1 MICKYCGA
9 DLQEGAATCASC
21 GAAVEGVSAEVVTEE
36 ATEVVVPQKNTKAGK
51 GLGIASLILG
61 ILSVPGIGGAV
72 CCACLGGFGSILTS
86 IVSIV
91 LGILS
96 ISKAKKEGVKSS
108 PLAIIGI
115 VLSAIAL
122 LGIIIAII
130 VNAVLGAANGFAQA
144 LENM

>member
-61 ILSVPGIGGAV
+61 ILLFHIQMFIKIWSCPI
-72 CCACLGGFGSILTS
+72 
-86 IVSIV
+86 
-91 LGILS
+91 
-96 ISKAKKEGVKSS
+96 K
-108 PLAIIGI
+108 
-115 VLSAIAL
+115 
-122 LGIIIAII
+122 
-130 VNAVLGAANGFAQA
+130 
-144 LENM
+144 